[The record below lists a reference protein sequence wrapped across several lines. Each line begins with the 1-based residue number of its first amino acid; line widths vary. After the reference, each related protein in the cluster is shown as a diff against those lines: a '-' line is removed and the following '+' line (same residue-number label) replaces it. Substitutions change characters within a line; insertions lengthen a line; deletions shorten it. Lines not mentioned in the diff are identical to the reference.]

1 LLEVRRVGPD
11 NILVPLALILEVIVE
26 FALVEVGIALRS
38 FSRGIDQGSENSFY
52 FLSFNEELLPFTPV
66 PGVQIL
72 SVRLLLMN
80 VGFVRNF
87 ENSVEDD
94 LTNISPLLAV
104 GLFLED
110 THVVVSLPGHFNVPL
125 HLLLHLEDTLLFT
138 LLSVAQVN
146 FPSLLVPD
154 FSELSVLSYYILA
167 LVGTPLFIE
176 ELFFLLGFLLHPGHD
191 LLLSVP
197 VLHLHVGL

>member
-1 LLEVRRVGPD
+1 MLEVRRVGPD

-26 FALVEVGIALRS
+26 FAFVEIGITLRS
-38 FSRGIDQGSENSFY
+38 FSRGIDQGSEYSFY
-52 FLSFNEELLPFTPV
+52 FLAFNEELLPFTPV

-72 SVRLLLMN
+72 GVRLLLMN

-94 LTNISPLLAV
+94 LTNIGSLLTV

-110 THVVVSLPGHFNVPL
+110 THIVVSLPGHLDVPL